1 MYIVIFIDQYTGILN
16 FKFENDTIN
25 IYLIFNFI
33 KSESKILIKI
43 EIYKQ
48 FIDFILLCV
57 YRRWNQ
63 ELSFKLFLNYISN
76 LSNCTLI

>member
-33 KSESKILIKI
+33 KSESKILIKV

-48 FIDFILLCV
+48 FIDFILSCV
-57 YRRWNQ
+57 YCRWN
-63 ELSFKLFLNYISN
+63 
-76 LSNCTLI
+76 

>member
-16 FKFENDTIN
+16 FKLENDTIN

-33 KSESKILIKI
+33 KSESKILIKV

-48 FIDFILLCV
+48 FIDFILSCV
-57 YRRWNQ
+57 YRR
-63 ELSFKLFLNYISN
+63 
-76 LSNCTLI
+76 

>member
-1 MYIVIFIDQYTGILN
+1 MYYIYNFVMYIVIFIDQYTGILN

-33 KSESKILIKI
+33 KSESKILIKV

-48 FIDFILLCV
+48 FIDFILSCV
-57 YRRWNQ
+57 YRR
-63 ELSFKLFLNYISN
+63 
-76 LSNCTLI
+76 

>member
-1 MYIVIFIDQYTGILN
+1 MYIVIFIDQYIGILN

-33 KSESKILIKI
+33 KSESKILIKV

-48 FIDFILLCV
+48 FIDFILSCV
-57 YRRWNQ
+57 YRR
-63 ELSFKLFLNYISN
+63 
-76 LSNCTLI
+76 

>member
-16 FKFENDTIN
+16 FKFENDVIN

-57 YRRWNQ
+57 YRR
-63 ELSFKLFLNYISN
+63 
-76 LSNCTLI
+76 

>member
-1 MYIVIFIDQYTGILN
+1 MYIVIFINQYTGILN

-57 YRRWNQ
+57 
-63 ELSFKLFLNYISN
+63 
-76 LSNCTLI
+76 

>member
-33 KSESKILIKI
+33 KSESKILIKV

-48 FIDFILLCV
+48 FIDFILFCV
-57 YRRWNQ
+57 YPRWNQ
-63 ELSFKLFLNYISN
+63 ELSFHF
-76 LSNCTLI
+76 

>member
-16 FKFENDTIN
+16 FKLENDTIN

-33 KSESKILIKI
+33 KSESKILIKV

-57 YRRWNQ
+57 YRR
-63 ELSFKLFLNYISN
+63 
-76 LSNCTLI
+76 

>member
-1 MYIVIFIDQYTGILN
+1 MYIVIFIDFQYTGILN

-33 KSESKILIKI
+33 KSESKILIKV

-48 FIDFILLCV
+48 FIDFILSCV
-57 YRRWNQ
+57 YRR
-63 ELSFKLFLNYISN
+63 
-76 LSNCTLI
+76 

>member
-1 MYIVIFIDQYTGILN
+1 MYIVIFIDFQYTGILN

-33 KSESKILIKI
+33 KSESKILIKV

-57 YRRWNQ
+57 YRR
-63 ELSFKLFLNYISN
+63 
-76 LSNCTLI
+76 

>member
-33 KSESKILIKI
+33 KSESKILIKVK
-43 EIYKQ
+43 IYKQ

-57 YRRWNQ
+57 YRR
-63 ELSFKLFLNYISN
+63 
-76 LSNCTLI
+76 

>member
-33 KSESKILIKI
+33 KSESKILIKV

-48 FIDFILLCV
+48 FIDFILSCV
-57 YRRWNQ
+57 YCR
-63 ELSFKLFLNYISN
+63 
-76 LSNCTLI
+76 

>member
-33 KSESKILIKI
+33 KSESKILIKVK
-43 EIYKQ
+43 IYKQ
-48 FIDFILLCV
+48 FIDFILFCV
-57 YRRWNQ
+57 YCR
-63 ELSFKLFLNYISN
+63 
-76 LSNCTLI
+76 

>member
-33 KSESKILIKI
+33 KNESKILIKV

-48 FIDFILLCV
+48 FIDFILSCV
-57 YRRWNQ
+57 YRR
-63 ELSFKLFLNYISN
+63 
-76 LSNCTLI
+76 